1 MLTRIEDLL
10 VGPAPADVRRNMRI
24 ELGASMASGPYHAA
38 LLFVPVVMQRLGA
51 DAGMIALYLSASYIG
66 FLMTPFAARVIPA
79 RGVQTYLAWISGS
92 SRAIFMLL
100 GAALTAPFMV
110 AVSVVVFFL
119 DSFPSPAYTRII
131 QLIYPARIRG
141 RAMGYVRLGLAGGM
155 LIYAPLCG
163 WILDQFGYT
172 WLFPL
177 AGATGI
183 LAAWIFSHLRV
194 NDMTP
199 VRTHKR
205 AMGDLWQVLRSDGRF
220 RIYLLAVIAFGLGGL
235 IPSGFYPAVIVDRLN
250 LSYTDVSA
258 LATVQSICWLGGYL
272 VWGHIMDRF
281 NGVWTL
287 RVLYLLMA
295 LVPLS
300 YTWASSGWM
309 LLPSFIAQGLGSA
322 GIDLAFQNTIL
333 ELAPEDRVY
342 EYAALQRATIG
353 IRGLIGPLLGVLLA
367 QMGVAPL
374 AIFIIGSS
382 LYACAA
388 LLMLS
393 GVFRA
398 RPKVM

>member
-1 MLTRIEDLL
+1 MISRIEDLL
-10 VGPAPADVRRNMRI
+10 VGPAPAEVRRNMRI
-24 ELGASMASGPYHAA
+24 ELGASMAAGPYQAA

-79 RGVQTYLAWISGS
+79 RGVQTYLAWISGIG
-92 SRAIFMLL
+92 RAIFMLL
-100 GAALTAPFMV
+100 GAAVTAFFMV
-110 AVSVVVFFL
+110 AVSVVCFFL

-163 WILDQFGYT
+163 WILDRFGYT

-183 LAAWIFSHLRV
+183 LSAWIFSHLRV
-194 NDMTP
+194 DDAAP
-199 VRTHKR
+199 VRR
-205 AMGDLWQVLRSDGRF
+205 DQRSVGDLWRVLKTDRRFQV
-220 RIYLLAVIAFGLGGL
+220 YLLAVTAFGLGGL

-258 LATVQSICWLGGYL
+258 LATVQSVCWLAGYL
-272 VWGHIMDRF
+272 VWGHVMDRF
-281 NGVWTL
+281 NGVWAL

-322 GIDLAFQNTIL
+322 GIDLAFQNTII
-333 ELAPEDRVY
+333 ELARDDRVY

-353 IRGLIGPLLGVLLA
+353 IRGLVGPLLGVWLA

-388 LLMLS
+388 LLMAS
-393 GVFRA
+393 RIFRSPTRTA
-398 RPKVM
+398 